1 MKNFMLMIFALLILV
16 VFGGA
21 AYFLTDIS
29 SGSRF
34 ERVAPS
40 NSK

>member
-16 VFGGA
+16 VFGGT
-21 AYFLTDIS
+21 AYFLTNIS

-40 NSK
+40 DSK

>member
-29 SGSRF
+29 SGARF
-34 ERVAPS
+34 ERAAPS
-40 NSK
+40 NSR